1 MLPTTLPLGL
11 DGVSSQTMLPN
22 FGRSGLWET
31 GGERPSVSPIVKIV
45 DLPEDGL
52 AVSHP
57 VHATLSRRGS
67 HVA

>member
-1 MLPTTLPLGL
+1 
-11 DGVSSQTMLPN
+11 MLPN

-31 GGERPSVSPIVKIV
+31 GGERHSVSPIVKIV

-57 VHATLSRRGS
+57 VHATLSRRCS